1 MNNRRVLGER
11 KNILQERKKYWPPV
25 WHTYEVDGQEYNFRC
40 QYYEVS
46 GSNQASLWGH
56 EVDFKIDYQT
66 VSSAKCSYY
75 NRTWETWEFQTCM
88 LNALSNYMKS
98 IENTIY
104 DNGRQTYSL
113 RNLSKDKK
121 DKLLDESNEYKSL
134 QKLYNMIANGD
145 KGKVEESK
153 TRKDIDKKLNETLYI
168 DKSNDYIIKDEITS
182 DLYEEI
188 NEQLMFSIV
197 GKIMDKYGA
206 QSGDITPEQSLRS
219 DELVKELSELYATI
233 VMQNMK
239 EE

>member
-1 MNNRRVLGER
+1 MSRRVLGEYKKV
-11 KNILQERKKYWPPV
+11 KNKLDERKKYWPPV
-25 WHTYEVDGQEYNFRC
+25 WHTYEVDGQEYNFKC

-104 DNGRQTYSL
+104 DNGRQTYSV

-121 DKLLDESNEYKSL
+121 DKLLSENTSYQTLK
-134 QKLYNMIANGD
+134 KLYDMISNGD

-153 TRKDIDKKLNETLYI
+153 QNKLNEKQYI
-168 DKSNDYIIKDEITS
+168 DDSNRHIIKAELDS
-182 DLYEEI
+182 DFFDEI
-188 NEQLMFSIV
+188 NETMETTIIP
-197 GKIMDKYGA
+197 KMMNKYNVTT
-206 QSGDITPEQSLRS
+206 GDITPEQSLKS
-219 DELVKELSELYATI
+219 DELIKELSELYATV
-233 VMQNMK
+233 VMQNM
-239 EE
+239 EEE